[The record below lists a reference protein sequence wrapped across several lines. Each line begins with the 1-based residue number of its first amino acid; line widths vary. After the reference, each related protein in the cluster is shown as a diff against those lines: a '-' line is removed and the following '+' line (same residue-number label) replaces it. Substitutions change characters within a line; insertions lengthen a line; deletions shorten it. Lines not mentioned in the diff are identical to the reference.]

1 MGTTVKKKSHFRY
14 DRIAIILVCLLLIV
28 FVVSR
33 ITACVRNHNL
43 AILDN
48 QKTYEITKLQD
59 DVNALKNEVNE
70 LMSRDN
76 VVALASEDGITTNQ
90 DQVVIM
96 GEDDFK

>member
-1 MGTTVKKKSHFRY
+1 MGLTNKKHNFRY
-14 DRIAIILVCLLLIV
+14 DRLALIITAFIFLVFI
-28 FVVSR
+28 VSR
-33 ITACVRNHNL
+33 ITLCVRNHNL
-43 AILDN
+43 AITDN
-48 QKTYEITKLQD
+48 QKTVQITKLQD

-96 GEDDFK
+96 GEDDFE